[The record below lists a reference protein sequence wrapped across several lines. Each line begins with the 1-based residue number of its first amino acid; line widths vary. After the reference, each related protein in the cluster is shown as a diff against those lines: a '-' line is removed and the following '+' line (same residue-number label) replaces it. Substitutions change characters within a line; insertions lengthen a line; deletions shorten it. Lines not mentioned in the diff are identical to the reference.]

1 MRPRNFFPLDISE
14 CEAFKLQ
21 MKLSSQVQQND
32 NFSDI
37 RCVAGVD
44 VAYQKDGDRLV
55 ASVVVLNALTL
66 QVVETVVVEDI
77 AIFPYIVPERK
88 PCIFTAESII

>member
-1 MRPRNFFPLDISE
+1 
-14 CEAFKLQ
+14 
-21 MKLSSQVQQND
+21 
-32 NFSDI
+32 
-37 RCVAGVD
+37 
-44 VAYQKDGDRLV
+44 
-55 ASVVVLNALTL
+55 VLNALTL